1 MLEIIDILKLI
12 ADNNRM
18 RILNILH
25 NKNKTCV
32 CVLEDILG
40 LNQSNLSR
48 HLNKLK
54 KAGIIIGEKRS
65 QWVDYEISEKFLKEN
80 NFVKEILEARLTGG
94 IFLEDLNNVKC
105 LEC

>member
-1 MLEIIDILKLI
+1 LLEIIDILKLI

>member
-1 MLEIIDILKLI
+1 LEIIDILKLI

>member
-1 MLEIIDILKLI
+1 MDILKLI
-12 ADNNRM
+12 SDINRM

-54 KAGIIIGEKRS
+54 KAGVIIGKKRS
-65 QWVDYEISEKFLKEN
+65 QWVDYEISEEFLEEN
-80 NFVKEILEARLTGG
+80 HFVKEILETRLTGK
-94 IFLEDLNNVKC
+94 IFLEDLKNT
-105 LEC
+105 ECTEC